1 MGLWL
6 QTRKKI
12 VKTKTVR
19 AWKMTKKK
27 IFFFVTFKKPEKPWL
42 LWYARILWKLVFA
55 SCVCSRSKRL
65 HGFSVVSCV
74 KCIGWACGVSVSSG
88 QWFLWYCTA
97 TGSGSAGTWAF
108 GWLGPLWGDHRERGR
123 GAYPRFLKLFAETFK
138 RHLAKAPGSTVFLY
152 SLTFVFRY
160 WYLFV

>member
-1 MGLWL
+1 
-6 QTRKKI
+6 
-12 VKTKTVR
+12 
-19 AWKMTKKK
+19 MTSDKEKNSKNKNSTCLKNDKKK
-27 IFFFVTFKKPEKPWL
+27 YLFFVTFKKPEKPWL
-42 LWYARILWKLVFA
+42 LWYTRILWKLVFA
-55 SCVCSRSKRL
+55 SCVCSCSKRL

-74 KCIGWACGVSVSSG
+74 KYIGWACGVSVSSG

-123 GAYPRFLKLFAETFK
+123 GAYLRFLKLFAETFK

>member
-1 MGLWL
+1 
-6 QTRKKI
+6 
-12 VKTKTVR
+12 
-19 AWKMTKKK
+19 MTSDKEKNSKNKNSTCLKNDKKK
-27 IFFFVTFKKPEKPWL
+27 SFFFVTFKKPEKPWL
-42 LWYARILWKLVFA
+42 LWYARLLWKLVFA
-55 SCVCSRSKRL
+55 LCVCSHSKRL

-123 GAYPRFLKLFAETFK
+123 GAYPRFLNCLQKLSKGIWLKLPA
-138 RHLAKAPGSTVFLY
+138 VQY
-152 SLTFVFRY
+152 SCIR
-160 WYLFV
+160 